1 MKLSEEQKSQMLKR
15 LDEVWGAEKICP
27 VCHHNEWAVFDT
39 IYEIREFV
47 GGGMNV
53 GRGAVIP
60 CVAVTCKNCS
70 NTLFFNAIKLGL
82 VPPPEK
88 EKKGEEKEA

>member
-15 LDEVWGAEKICP
+15 LDEAWGAERICS

-47 GGGMNV
+47 GGMDV

-60 CVAVTCKNCS
+60 CVAVTCKHCS

-82 VPPPEK
+82 VPTPERERKGEK
-88 EKKGEEKEA
+88 ETA

>member
-1 MKLSEEQKSQMLKR
+1 MKLSEEQKSQMLNR
-15 LDEVWGAEKICP
+15 LDEIWGTEKICP
-27 VCHHNEWAVFDT
+27 VCHHNQWAVFDT

-47 GGGMNV
+47 GGSINV
-53 GRGAVIP
+53 GGAIVP
-60 CVAVTCKNCS
+60 CIAVTCKHCS

-88 EKKGEEKEA
+88 EKKGEEKEV